1 MVKSV
6 RFFLSVFLLLGSGL
20 AHPGLAQNFPTRPIE
35 IVVPFGAGSNT
46 DRAIMPLLPFM
57 EKELGV
63 KVLPNYKAGGGATIG
78 TAWAAKQKPDGHTL
92 EIIPPA
98 PLLVKPLTTNLPYSV
113 EDFVPIAQV
122 GTIPT
127 YFVVRENSNWQT
139 LNDLI
144 RDAKQSPDKYTFAT
158 SGPFSIGHVAMEG
171 IKLKTGVKVKH
182 IPFEGTPKIVMA
194 LNGGQV
200 DFAVNEIPAEFLKDG
215 KIRLLATMTGARLP
229 EFPSVPTLKELG
241 YDAFVHV
248 WYCFV
253 APKGTPQPVID
264 RLEAVVKKA
273 SETKE
278 VRDSYQKIM
287 GLPMEF
293 LGSKEMAA
301 KWERELAYIREVVK
315 ALNLEKQ

>member
-1 MVKSV
+1 MKTVRSLFLVFILMV
-6 RFFLSVFLLLGSGL
+6 LSIPGFVF
-20 AHPGLAQNFPTRPIE
+20 AQKYPSRPIE

-78 TAWAAKQKPDGHTL
+78 TAWAAKQKPDGYTL

-113 EDFVPIAQV
+113 NDFVPIAQV

-127 YFVVRENSNWQT
+127 YFVVRDNSPWKSM
-139 LNDLI
+139 NDLI
-144 RDAKQSPDKYTFAT
+144 QDAKANPDKYTFAT
-158 SGPFSIGHVAMEG
+158 TGPFSIGHVAMEG
-171 IKLKTGVKVKH
+171 IKLKTGIKVKH
-182 IPFEGTPKIVMA
+182 VPFEGTPKIVLA
-194 LNGGQV
+194 LNGNQV

-215 KIRLLATMTGARLP
+215 KIRLLATMTGTRLP
-229 EFPSVPTLKELG
+229 EYPNVPTLKELG
-241 YDAFVHV
+241 FDAFVHV
-248 WYCFV
+248 WYCLV
-253 APKGTPQPVID
+253 VPKGTPQPIID
-264 RLEAVVKKA
+264 KLEAVIKKA

-287 GLPMEF
+287 SLPMDF

-301 KWERELAYIREVVK
+301 KWEQELVYIKEVVK

>member
-1 MVKSV
+1 MKAI
-6 RFFLSVFLLLGSGL
+6 RFLLLVIILTGL
-20 AHPGLAQNFPTRPIE
+20 GIPNIGHAQNFPTRPIE

-46 DRAIMPLLPFM
+46 DRVIMPLLPFM

-92 EIIPPA
+92 EIIPPG
-98 PLLVKPLTTNLPYSV
+98 PLLVKPLTTNLPYTAD
-113 EDFVPIAQV
+113 DFVPIAQV

-127 YFVVRENSNWQT
+127 YFVVRDNAKWKS
-139 LNDLI
+139 LNELI
-144 RDAKQSPDKYTFAT
+144 QDAKQSPDKYTFGT

-171 IKLKTGVKVKH
+171 IKLKTGIKVKH
-182 IPFEGTPKIVMA
+182 VPFEGTPKIVMA

-229 EFPSVPTLKELG
+229 EFPNVPTLKELG

-248 WYCFV
+248 WYCLV
-253 APKGTPQPVID
+253 APKGTPQPIID
-264 RLEAVVKKA
+264 RLEAVIKKA

-287 GLPMEF
+287 GLPMDF

-301 KWERELAYIREVVK
+301 KWEKELVYVREVVK
-315 ALNLEKQ
+315 ALNLEKK